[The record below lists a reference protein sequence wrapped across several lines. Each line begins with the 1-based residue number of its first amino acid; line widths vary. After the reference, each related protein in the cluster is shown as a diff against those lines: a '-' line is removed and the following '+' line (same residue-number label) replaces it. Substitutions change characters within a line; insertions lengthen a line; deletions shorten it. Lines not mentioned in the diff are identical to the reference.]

1 MPRLYSILLILAFAC
16 GCKKSISTGSG
27 STGGGSTTTDTSIA
41 ITAVGT
47 PIGNPVTKT
56 IGSTGGTISSDDGRM
71 DLIIPPGAL
80 TSDVAITIQPI
91 TNECPGGLG
100 AGYDF
105 LPNGT
110 KFSTPATLIFHYADS
125 DVNGTDPDLIYFATQ
140 DSTRAWDVD
149 IEKDVDTV
157 AKTISFDVNHFS
169 GKGFLKGLTI
179 NAAGGK
185 LDYQESETGTLT
197 LQQYVKDPELAGD
210 PQSTDDD
217 DLPPLPVSKPIPTQ
231 QVASWTV
238 VGGSQNGTISGSGN
252 QVTYTA
258 PANISTDKTIQVSV
272 TVKKTIGSKSRKR
285 VVTSS
290 AQKTVFIRLNLHPP
304 VLSFSVQIDVT
315 LTGTSEV
322 YNDLYHDGATL
333 QVDIKGD
340 SVTLSKIVN
349 QVPTVTPPFGSGGDG
364 TAAKW
369 IPDGIGI
376 MNITGK
382 LLAVAFDTTNGNK
395 NVAIYFDQSATV
407 TPSWSINSPV
417 NGKFTVASVPVEGFP
432 PSLIFTTSNQTQTL
446 NLTEL
451 LGAANPANV
460 TYVITPLE

>member
-1 MPRLYSILLILAFAC
+1 MPRLYSILLILAFTY
-16 GCKKSISTGSG
+16 GCKKSLSTGSG
-27 STGGGSTTTDTSIA
+27 STGTGSTTDTSVA

-56 IGSTGGTISSDDGRM
+56 IGAAGGTISSADGRI

-80 TSDVAITIQPI
+80 SSDVAITIQPI

-110 KFSTPATLIFHYADS
+110 KFSTPATLVFHYADS
-125 DVNGTDPDLIYFATQ
+125 DVNGSDPDLIYYATQ
-140 DSTRAWDVD
+140 DSSHAWDVD

-157 AKTISFDVNHFS
+157 AKTISYDVHHFS

-179 NAAGGK
+179 FASGEK
-185 LDYQESETGTLT
+185 LDYQQSETGTLI
-197 LQQYVKDPELAGD
+197 LEQYVKDPELAGD
-210 PQSTDDD
+210 PQSTGDD

-231 QVASWTV
+231 QITSWTV

-252 QVTYTA
+252 QVTYNA
-258 PANISTDKTIQVSV
+258 PAKITTDKTIQVSV
-272 TVKKTIGSKSRKR
+272 TVKKTIVSKSRKS
-285 VVTSS
+285 VMTSY

-304 VLSFSVQIDVT
+304 VISFSVQMDATI
-315 LTGTSEV
+315 TGTSEV
-322 YNDLYHDGATL
+322 YNDLYHDGATF

-349 QVPTVTPPFGSGGDG
+349 QAPTVTPPYGLGGDG

-369 IPDGIGI
+369 IPDSIGI
-376 MNITGK
+376 TNITGK

-395 NVAIYFDQSATV
+395 NVAIYFDQSGTV

-417 NGKFTVASVPVEGFP
+417 NGKFTVTSVPVEGFP
-432 PSLIFTTSNQTQTL
+432 AALIFTTSNQTQTL

-451 LGAANPANV
+451 FGAANPANV
-460 TYVITPLE
+460 TYVITPIH

>member
-1 MPRLYSILLILAFAC
+1 MPRLYSILLILAFAY

-27 STGGGSTTTDTSIA
+27 STGTGSTTDTSVA

-47 PIGNPVTKT
+47 PIGTPVTKT
-56 IGSTGGTISSDDGRM
+56 IGAAGGTISSADGRM

-80 TSDVAITIQPI
+80 STDVAITIQPI

-125 DVNGTDPDLIYFATQ
+125 DVNGTAPDLLYFATQ
-140 DSTRAWDVD
+140 DSTQAWDVD

-157 AKTISFDVNHFS
+157 AKTISFDINHFS
-169 GKGFLKGLTI
+169 GKGFLPGLTI
-179 NAAGGK
+179 NPAGGK
-185 LDYQESETGTLT
+185 LDYQQSETGTLI
-197 LQQYVKDPELAGD
+197 LQQYLKDDQLAGST
-210 PQSTDDD
+210 QSGDDD
-217 DLPPLPVSKPIPTQ
+217 YLPALKVSQSIPKQ
-231 QVASWTV
+231 NASWTV

-258 PANISTDKTIQVSV
+258 PANITKERTIQVSV
-272 TVKKTIGSKSRKR
+272 TVTKNIGNKSRFGAITDIKQKTI
-285 VVTSS
+285 
-290 AQKTVFIRLNLHPP
+290 FISLNLHPP

-315 LTGTSEV
+315 ITGTSEV

-349 QVPTVTPPFGSGGDG
+349 QAPTVTPSYASGGDG

-369 IPDGIGI
+369 IPDSIGI
-376 MNITGK
+376 TNIKGK
-382 LLAVAFDTTNGNK
+382 LIAVAVDTTNGNK

-407 TPSWSINSPV
+407 TPSWSINSPI
-417 NGKFTVASVPVEGFP
+417 NGKFIVASTPVEGFP
-432 PSLIFTTSNQTQTL
+432 VYLFFTTSNAIQTL
-446 NLTEL
+446 TLTQL
-451 LGAANPANV
+451 FGTGSPINA
-460 TYVITPLE
+460 TFVITPLQ